1 MTIFS
6 GVLFLHVVSALG
18 IVSALSLE
26 MLMLYHL
33 RRSADP
39 REARASLD
47 LAPGMTLVFA
57 GSAALMLLT
66 GAYLATQMSAWAQP
80 WLRITMAALILMLP
94 FGAVAGRR
102 MRALRRLSDSEHAN
116 DEELA
121 RRLHDPVLAFSV
133 NCRMA
138 LVLGIV
144 LLMTAKPDLRESIG
158 VSLMSLVAGF
168 ASAALFWR
176 GAPAAVAR
184 ASSGNNR

>member
-1 MTIFS
+1 
-6 GVLFLHVVSALG
+6 VLFLHVVSALG

-26 MLMLYHL
+26 VLMLYHL
-33 RRSADP
+33 RRAVVP

-47 LAPGMTLVFA
+47 LVPRVALVFVS
-57 GSAALMLLT
+57 SAVLMLLT
-66 GAYLATQMSAWAQP
+66 GAYLAVQTLAWPQP
-80 WLRITMAALILMLP
+80 WLRITFASLILMVP

-102 MRALRRLSDSEHAN
+102 LRVLRRLSDSEHAG
-116 DEELA
+116 DAELA
-121 RRLHDPVLAFSV
+121 RRLQDPVLTFSV

-144 LLMTAKPDLRESIG
+144 LLMTAKPDLRESVG
-158 VSLMSLVAGF
+158 VCLMSLVAGF

-176 GAPAAVAR
+176 GSPAPVAR